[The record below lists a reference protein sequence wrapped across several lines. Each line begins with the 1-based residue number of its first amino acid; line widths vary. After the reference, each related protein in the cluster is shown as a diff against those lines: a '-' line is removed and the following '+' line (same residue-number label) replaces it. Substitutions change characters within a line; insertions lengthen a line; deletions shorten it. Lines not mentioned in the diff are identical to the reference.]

1 VGVGWGALLGG
12 LLPNNAI
19 VLLRATHAD
28 SGGKHVPF
36 EIALTA
42 LAAQGKELSIL
53 HHPIPGGFD
62 MH

>member
-1 VGVGWGALLGG
+1 LLGG

-19 VLLRATHAD
+19 IFLRATHAD
-28 SGGKHVPF
+28 SGGKHAPF

-53 HHPIPGGFD
+53 HDPIPAGFD